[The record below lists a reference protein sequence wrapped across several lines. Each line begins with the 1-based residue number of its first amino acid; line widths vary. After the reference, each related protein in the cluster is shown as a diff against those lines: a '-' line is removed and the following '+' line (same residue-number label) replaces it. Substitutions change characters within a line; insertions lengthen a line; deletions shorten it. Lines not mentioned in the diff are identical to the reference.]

1 MSNYITRRDEAMLDY
16 PDTTKLEELVRD
28 YPVFFSPQFIVLW
41 ATATPDTKVRTLEY
55 MIKEWTRAPE
65 WLLKKVNEAEAER
78 GRKV

>member
-28 YPVFFSPQFIVLW
+28 YPAFFSTQFIVLW
-41 ATATPDTKVRTLEY
+41 ATATADTKVRALEY
-55 MIKEWTRAPE
+55 MIKEWRLAPE
-65 WLLKKVNEAEAER
+65 WLIAKVNEAEAER

>member
-1 MSNYITRRDEAMLDY
+1 MNDYVKRRDAAMLDY
-16 PDTTKLEELVRD
+16 PDTTKLEKLVHD
-28 YPVFFSPQFIVLW
+28 YPVLFSPQFIVLW